1 MANFDDQV
9 MGLTGLTIS
18 GGSSAPSQ
26 SELTQFLT
34 DGAKEIINIL
44 PPNLKEKAMSIT
56 NLYIGNTA
64 TIMDLDGKGEIFY
77 VTRENAD
84 SGVYAPCRKINAMYG
99 DLTNDSENIIYGAS
113 ATDPVYYV
121 ESNSS
126 GNSTLF
132 VKPTP
137 TAAQPAKVYH
147 ISYPTV
153 AYNDGGTIANFPDE
167 VEYLVVLYA
176 ACKSLQSALGGFG
189 ISTFSLSASAPA
201 DVPSA
206 PSISGGSVG
215 AITIDALP
223 SAPNYT
229 APVFSSASTYLTE
242 MEAGT
247 IGNAASDIDVE
258 HWFSIAGQLIEDEE
272 DTELAQVHLQKI
284 STFLNAF
291 SQDMQNQLNI
301 FNEGNAVYQ
310 AAIQRNLEQARINMQ
325 DAQKEADLTLQASI
339 QDYTLELQRVS
350 ASVSRYQT
358 LVQQEVQ
365 TYQQEIAEKST
376 EYKWMTQQYQMLKQ
390 DYMQGLSS
398 LGISQGQKEA
408 K

>member
-18 GGSSAPSQ
+18 GSSSAPSQ
-26 SELTQFLT
+26 PELTQFLT
-34 DGAKEIINIL
+34 DGAKEIINLL
-44 PPNLKEKAMSIT
+44 PGELKEKAMSIT
-56 NLYIGNTA
+56 NLYIGNTD

-147 ISYPTV
+147 ISYPSV

-189 ISTFSLSASAPA
+189 ISTFSLSAAAPVDTPA
-201 DVPSA
+201 L
-206 PSISGGSVG
+206 PSISGGSVS
-215 AITIDALP
+215 AVSIDALP

-229 APVFSSASTYLTE
+229 APVFTSASTYLTE

-247 IGNAASDIDVE
+247 IGDASSDIDVE

-301 FNEGNAVYQ
+301 FNESNAVYQ
-310 AAIQRNLEQARINMQ
+310 AGIQRNLEQARINMQ

-339 QDYTLELQRVS
+339 QDYTLELQRLS
-350 ASVSRYQT
+350 ASVSKYQA

-408 K
+408 E

>member
-56 NLYIGNTA
+56 NLYIGNTD

>member
-56 NLYIGNTA
+56 NLYIGNTD

-206 PSISGGSVG
+206 PSISGGSVA
-215 AITIDALP
+215 AIAIDALP

>member
-18 GGSSAPSQ
+18 GSSSAPSQ
-26 SELTQFLT
+26 PELTQFLT
-34 DGAKEIINIL
+34 DGAKEIINLL
-44 PPNLKEKAMSIT
+44 PGELKEKAMSIT
-56 NLYIGNTA
+56 NLYIGNTD

-147 ISYPTV
+147 ISYPSV

-189 ISTFSLSASAPA
+189 ISTFSLSAAAPVDTPA
-201 DVPSA
+201 L
-206 PSISGGSVG
+206 PSISGGSVS
-215 AITIDALP
+215 AVSIDALP

-229 APVFSSASTYLTE
+229 APVFTSASTYLTE

-247 IGNAASDIDVE
+247 IGDASSDIDVE

-301 FNEGNAVYQ
+301 FNESNAVYQ
-310 AAIQRNLEQARINMQ
+310 AGIQRNLEQARINMQ

-339 QDYTLELQRVS
+339 QDYTLELQRLS
-350 ASVSRYQT
+350 ASVSKYQA

>member
-56 NLYIGNTA
+56 NLYIGNTD

-229 APVFSSASTYLTE
+229 APVFTSSNTYLTG

-365 TYQQEIAEKST
+365 TYQQEITEKST

-398 LGISQGQKEA
+398 LGISQEQKEA
-408 K
+408 

>member
-18 GGSSAPSQ
+18 GSSSAPSQ
-26 SELTQFLT
+26 PELTQFLT
-34 DGAKEIINIL
+34 DGAKEIINLL
-44 PPNLKEKAMSIT
+44 PGELKEKAMSIT
-56 NLYIGNTA
+56 NLYIGNTD

-147 ISYPTV
+147 ISYPSV

-189 ISTFSLSASAPA
+189 ISTFSLSAAAPVDTPA
-201 DVPSA
+201 L
-206 PSISGGSVG
+206 PSISGGSVS
-215 AITIDALP
+215 AVSIDALP

-229 APVFSSASTYLTE
+229 APVFTSASTYLTE

-247 IGNAASDIDVE
+247 IGDASSDIDVE

-301 FNEGNAVYQ
+301 FNESNAVYQ
-310 AAIQRNLEQARINMQ
+310 AGIQRNLEQARINMQ

-339 QDYTLELQRVS
+339 QDYTLELQRLS
-350 ASVSRYQT
+350 ASVSKYQA

-365 TYQQEIAEKST
+365 TYQQEITEKST

-408 K
+408 E

>member
-1 MANFDDQV
+1 
-9 MGLTGLTIS
+9 
-18 GGSSAPSQ
+18 
-26 SELTQFLT
+26 
-34 DGAKEIINIL
+34 
-44 PPNLKEKAMSIT
+44 
-56 NLYIGNTA
+56 
-64 TIMDLDGKGEIFY
+64 
-77 VTRENAD
+77 
-84 SGVYAPCRKINAMYG
+84 MYG

-206 PSISGGSVG
+206 PSISGGSVA
-215 AITIDALP
+215 AIAIDALP